1 MRRPHQGTLRHHRA
15 GPADRFA
22 DDFFGAICGI
32 SVFTHLTQ
40 HYEALWLAELHRIA
54 QPGALLFLSVL
65 GNVAAA
71 HDNLLEEITSD
82 ADGFV
87 DVGRNPGID
96 AVTQGS
102 AYYRN
107 VFHQPG
113 YIGRVWGR
121 HFEILSIEEGIVG
134 NYQDLVVA
142 RKRLRP

>member
-1 MRRPHQGTLRHHRA
+1 
-15 GPADRFA
+15 
-22 DDFFGAICGI
+22 
-32 SVFTHLTQ
+32 
-40 HYEALWLAELHRIA
+40 
-54 QPGALLFLSVL
+54 LLFLSVL

-71 HDNLLEEITSD
+71 RDNLLEEITSD

-96 AVTQGS
+96 TVTQGS

-113 YIGRVWGR
+113 YIKRVWGR

-142 RKRLRP
+142 RKRASSP